1 IMDSH
6 LSEEDFN
13 VQSIAFEIGMSR
25 SCLYSKI
32 KTLSGEGPQDFLQ
45 GYRLNK
51 AMELLKKGE
60 MNVTE
65 VSYTVGFASLAG
77 FSRSF
82 KNRFGV
88 PPSAI

>member
-1 IMDSH
+1 LSPVIPYKLRAVLRSQYDSNTVA
-6 LSEEDFN
+6 SC
-13 VQSIAFEIGMSR
+13 R
-25 SCLYSKI
+25 SD
-32 KTLSGEGPQDFLQ
+32 EVV

-65 VSYTVGFASLAG
+65 VSYAVGFASLAG

-82 KNRFGV
+82 KNRFGI
-88 PPSAI
+88 PPSAV